1 MKIRKAN
8 ISTQTGMITD
18 VYLHE
23 NRKELHTL
31 VAVPQLEWSTIISYE
46 EEKSLLPERLEASLR
61 RHTEEEP
68 AGELAKKIIHWV
80 TEM

>member
-8 ISTQTGMITD
+8 ITNEDKLITD

-23 NRKELHTL
+23 NRQQFHTL
-31 VAVPQLEWSTIISYE
+31 VAVPELEWSILISYE
-46 EEKSLLPERLEASLR
+46 EEKSLLYKRVNDSLAKTMQKQAAEAL
-61 RHTEEEP
+61 T
-68 AGELAKKIIHWV
+68 KKIIQWV